1 METDYSRFT
10 EKERLERIC
19 KILVRWIYRQVE
31 SERNGVIPPN
41 PDMMY
46 TLTEAAHK
54 LHVSKRTL
62 QRWIKNRVFSPNMNE
77 AGAYTITHKEIKMLE
92 LRKINTRIQKSL

>member
-31 SERNGVIPPN
+31 SERNGVILPN
-41 PDMMY
+41 PHMTY
-46 TLTEAAHK
+46 TLTEAAHR

-62 QRWIKNRVFSPNMNE
+62 QRWIKKRVFEPKIND
-77 AGAYTITHKEIKMLE
+77 AGAYVITHDEIKTLE
-92 LRKINTRIQKSL
+92 LRKLNTRGKKSL